1 MFEFMK
7 KLNKNDCELVL
18 DKIYEKVESGDLTP
32 ENQIK
37 VVSLFENQNP
47 EFTESIVDDQLSRL
61 EKMYNDGKL
70 SKEDYEKQKA
80 SWMARK
86 ERYRLNLNREK
97 EEADEEKQ
105 KEEQRPIN
113 RIRKA
118 LRKNR
123 QTHQPAIESADEFWR
138 RSY

>member
-7 KLNKNDCELVL
+7 KLNKDDCELVL

-123 QTHQPAIESADEFWR
+123 QTYQPAIESADEFWR